1 MKVKVQKLQKKL
13 EDVMA
18 NAQLLR
24 QKLQKAEI
32 ALNDIVKWDDDLEY
46 RWDSQEERANAALEG
61 MMSIDGF

>member
-1 MKVKVQKLQKKL
+1 MKKEQKLQKEL

-24 QKLQKAEI
+24 QKLQKAKN
-32 ALNDIVKWDDDLEY
+32 ALNDIVKWDDDLEEE
-46 RWDSQEERANAALEG
+46 WGDTGERANAALEG

>member
-1 MKVKVQKLQKKL
+1 MTKEQKLQKKL

-24 QKLQKAEI
+24 QKLQKAET
-32 ALNDIVKWDDDLEY
+32 ALNDIAKWDEDLEDM
-46 RWDSQEERANAALEG
+46 WSDQGERANAALEG